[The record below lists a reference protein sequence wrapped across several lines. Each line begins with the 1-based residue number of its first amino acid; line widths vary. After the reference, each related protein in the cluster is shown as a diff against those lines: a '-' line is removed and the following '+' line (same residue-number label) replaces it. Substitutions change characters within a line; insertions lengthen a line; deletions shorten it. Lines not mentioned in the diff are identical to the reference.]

1 MDRREN
7 AYRLRTNII
16 VPIYKNK
23 GYKLQCHNYRET
35 SLLYTRY
42 KILVTVINNRLK
54 NIRINILGEYQ
65 AGFSSG
71 KSTIDEIFTFKNLLE
86 TAWEYNVKIHIIS
99 SLIFREPTIGR
110 DKLYEIMKYLR
121 IPNKLIK
128 LTKSTMEDSTY
139 NVMT

>member
-42 KILVTVINNRLK
+42 KILVTVIDNRLK
-54 NIRINILGEYQ
+54 NIRITYLVNTKQDLVQENQLLMKISY
-65 AGFSSG
+65 S
-71 KSTIDEIFTFKNLLE
+71 KNLLE
-86 TAWEYNVKIHIIS
+86 TAWEYNVKYIS
-99 SLIFREPTIGR
+99 
-110 DKLYEIMKYLR
+110 D
-121 IPNKLIK
+121 
-128 LTKSTMEDSTY
+128 
-139 NVMT
+139 VH